1 VSYPKQLLRLR
12 PTGGLARD
20 VPPWEVGP
28 NHFTG
33 GDNFECRLGFPQR
46 VSPFRVAY
54 DPPNAPPYELVN
66 VNVGGVNYWVYV
78 GDDSQHVVEGATHSD
93 VTILAGLQT
102 AAFGFMHSLPILNGV
117 AVHNNGLDAPMYWP
131 GAPASPFL
139 ELPDWPAG
147 VTCKRMVAH
156 KFHLF
161 ALDLDEPGGVFQN
174 KVKWSDAAEPGTI
187 PDTWTPAADNEAGD
201 VELADSQGRVQTAA
215 TLRDSLLIY
224 KRNAVYLVDYVGGVQ
239 VYAFRTLFK
248 NVGAL
253 TRRAVAVTERGHL
266 VVTDGDIVMIDGNN
280 VQSIAAARMRDTL
293 FAQLDQENFEE
304 LFAVYYRAK
313 REVWIC
319 YPESGSTLCDR
330 ALVYN
335 VDNDAWSERDVPESR
350 AAAVGVVNDSAPS
363 EAWDDDTDTW
373 DGDFTLW
380 NEQFISNAERLM
392 FAMPGDTEFQLA
404 DSSEIVALDSV
415 VSKHD
420 ITFGE
425 PERLKFIRRVHIR
438 AERTSGSLYV
448 RVGQRMTPGD
458 AVTWQT
464 ERELALDQQF
474 INCTVL
480 GRYISIEIRSEGT
493 DPWKVTGADFE
504 IEMRGY
510 H

>member
-1 VSYPKQLLRLR
+1 MSYPKQLLRLR

-20 VPPWEVGP
+20 VPSWEVGP

-33 GDNFECRLGFPQR
+33 GDNFQCRLGFAER

-54 DPPNAPPYELVN
+54 DPPNAAPHELVN
-66 VNVGGVNYWVYV
+66 VNVGGVNYWAYV

-93 VTILAGLQT
+93 VTFASGLQV
-102 AAFGFMHSLPILNGV
+102 AGFGFMHSLPVLNGV
-117 AVHNNGLDAPMYWP
+117 VVHNNGLDAPMYWP

-139 ELPDWPAG
+139 ALPDWPAG
-147 VTCKRMVAH
+147 TTCKKMVAH

-161 ALDLDEPGGVFQN
+161 AMDMDEPGGVFQN
-174 KVKWSDAAEPGTI
+174 KLKWSDAAEPGTI

-224 KRNAVYLVDYVGGVQ
+224 KRNSVYIADYVGGVSI
-239 VYAFRTLFK
+239 YNFRPLFK

-253 TRRAVAVTERGHL
+253 TRRAVAVTERGHIA
-266 VVTDGDIVMIDGNN
+266 VTDGDIVLIDGNN
-280 VQSIAAARMRDTL
+280 VQSISAARMRATM

-335 VDNDAWSERDVPESR
+335 VDNDAWSERDIPESR

-373 DGDFTLW
+373 DTDISLW
-380 NEQFISNAERLM
+380 NEQFISSSERLM
-392 FAMPGDTEFQLA
+392 FALSTASEFQLA
-404 DSSEIVALDSV
+404 DASETSALDAL

-420 ITFGE
+420 MTFDE
-425 PERLKFIRRVHIR
+425 PERLKFVRRVHVR
-438 AERTSGSLYV
+438 AERSAGSLFV
-448 RVGQRMTPGD
+448 RIGQRMAPD
-458 AVTWQT
+458 ASISWQT
-464 ERELALDQQF
+464 EQELTFGSQY
-474 INCTVL
+474 INCSVL
-480 GRYISIEIRSEGT
+480 GRYISIEIRSAGS

-504 IEMRGY
+504 FELRGY